1 MPDRRRNLEQLRT
14 RARELLRQF
23 HAADPEALA
32 RWDAHFARPPKR
44 LQLAHAQAVLA
55 REAGFPS
62 WSRLKAYVEA
72 RRVVRRP
79 RGPKKLPSFS
89 RLEELYRYTLGL
101 VERGDPAALALE
113 MPPGGCY
120 GRTTAVLL
128 REMFL
133 ERGTLDAVTGLI
145 VKGLDH
151 PNAKVRYECAH
162 LLDSFGDDRC
172 VHTLTRL
179 LEDPVPRVRAIA
191 LHALVCDA
199 CKLTPLHG
207 RPDLLTVAID
217 WATNDP
223 HRRVKREATRVL
235 AESKLPEAIAAL
247 RNLGAT
253 PRAPA
258 VRRVIPRRLPAARGA
273 HHSVDFA
280 GDDTAWPAV
289 S

>member
-1 MPDRRRNLEQLRT
+1 VPERRLNLEQLRK

-23 HAADPEALA
+23 RAAEPAALA
-32 RWDAHFARPPKR
+32 RWDAQFAQRPNV

-62 WSRLKAYVEA
+62 WPQLKAFVQTPRFA
-72 RRVVRRP
+72 RRP

-89 RLEELYRYTLGL
+89 RLEELYAYTLGL
-101 VERGDPAALALE
+101 VARDDPSALAIE
-113 MPPGGCY
+113 MPPGGWY

-133 ERGTLDAVTGLI
+133 ERDTLEAVIALI
-145 VKGLDH
+145 LKGLGH

-172 VHTLTRL
+172 VLTLTGL

-191 LHALVCDA
+191 LHALVCDT
-199 CKLTPLHG
+199 CKLTPLQS
-207 RPDLLTVAID
+207 RPDLLALTID
-217 WATNDP
+217 WASSDP
-223 HRRVKREATRVL
+223 HRRVRQEAIRVL
-235 AESKLPEAIAAL
+235 AESNQPDAIQAL
-247 RNLGAT
+247 RRLGVR

-258 VRRVIPRRLPAARGA
+258 VRRTIPRRFPAARETPPPGA
-273 HHSVDFA
+273 
-280 GDDTAWPAV
+280 
-289 S
+289 